1 MYIVSIDRMYAIVN
15 EGVLRGWNEKANLNT
30 RQNNQDALQCPGVQL
45 QPSLPRPAACPKSR
59 SVKPESSPIAW
70 LE

>member
-15 EGVLRGWNEKANLNT
+15 EGGLRGWNEKANLNT

-45 QPSLPRPAACPKSR
+45 HPLG
-59 SVKPESSPIAW
+59 
-70 LE
+70 